1 MFIDDIHFLTKWA
14 GGLLPRSI
22 ITILLNMNPLKK
34 ITYQVIKNLDRK
46 QSLGGDKVQGN
57 FYELL
62 NNANFGFDCRDIS
75 QNKSLHLIYKENA
88 EIEFTNKYEDYK
100 SENCFLLME
109 AKIKNV
115 QNKYDY
121 VENLPEDEQAFE
133 GSRRKQKLR
142 R

>member
-1 MFIDDIHFLTKWA
+1 
-14 GGLLPRSI
+14 
-22 ITILLNMNPLKK
+22 
-34 ITYQVIKNLDRK
+34 
-46 QSLGGDKVQGN
+46 
-57 FYELL
+57 
-62 NNANFGFDCRDIS
+62 
-75 QNKSLHLIYKENA
+75 
-88 EIEFTNKYEDYK
+88 
-100 SENCFLLME
+100 ME

>member
-1 MFIDDIHFLTKWA
+1 M
-14 GGLLPRSI
+14 
-22 ITILLNMNPLKK
+22 
-34 ITYQVIKNLDRK
+34 
-46 QSLGGDKVQGN
+46 GGDKVQGN

-121 VENLPEDEQAFE
+121 VEHLPEDEQAFE